1 MSPRVVLAGGGE
13 MGELARAF
21 DWASTPLGTV
31 AAWPQSLRTAASIC
45 LKSRFPMLLW
55 WGPEKT
61 QLYNDGYR
69 VILGDK
75 HPRSIGQAGDECWAE
90 IWDVVGPL
98 YEKVVETGTSTWS
111 EDLLLH
117 IERSGYL
124 EETYFTF
131 SYSPILDEAGGVGGV
146 LVTVVETTDRVLSE
160 RRMRTLRDIAAAPSG
175 GTDRRLACRVVAET
189 LAAEYHDV
197 PFSLIY
203 LTQDGA
209 STAML
214 AGASG
219 VSRGDAGVQASVAAD
234 GAGGDASDPWGI
246 GDALRSGESAVV
258 PVPSGFSAPLRGGVA
273 VEQAVVVPF
282 ATPSHDLAAGVLV
295 AGVNPGR
302 ELDDDYHTFFRL
314 IADQLATRVAAA
326 EAYAAERE
334 RAEKL
339 AALDRTKT
347 TFFSNVSHEFRT
359 PLTLLLGPLG
369 ELLEDH
375 TSGLAEG
382 DRERLTMALRN
393 ATRMLKLVNTL
404 LDFTRLEGGRLRAVR
419 RPVDL
424 AQLTRSLAAVFQSA
438 MESAGLEYRVGI
450 DGPPDAVA
458 VDPDL
463 WEKIVLNLIS
473 NAFKYTPSGGVTVR
487 QGVEEGRIVLEVE
500 DTGVGVRAE
509 DIPHLFERFFRA
521 RAPDARSQ
529 EGTGIGLALA
539 KELAELHGGRISVES
554 EPGRGTT
561 FRVEIPRE
569 AAAGEDWEGGDAVA
583 PSDMAAAFA
592 SEATSW
598 LHSEADRVAGLAPGA
613 GSALPADALGGP
625 RGEAEPIAEGEA
637 RDPVADPPFVLVADD
652 NADMR
657 RYLGKL
663 LAADYRVAFAIDGRE
678 ALRLARERR
687 PDLLLSDA
695 MMPGLDG
702 LELLDAVRGD
712 DELAYMPV
720 ILLSARAGE
729 EATIEGIEAGA
740 DDYVIKP
747 FTARQLRAR
756 VHTTLALARARDE
769 ARRAERDAR
778 ERAEEAVEA
787 RARFMANTSHELRTP
802 LNAVMAYLELL
813 LSETSGEVNEVQRSH
828 LERIRA
834 GATHLKQIIEEILTF
849 ARLEAG
855 TENGALREL
864 DLADP
869 MREVADLIRPQFEAK
884 GLQFTLEIPERREP
898 FRTDAAKV
906 RQILLNLLSNAHK
919 YTEKG
924 AVTMRMAQHR
934 DGSVEVDVIDTGPG
948 IPEPDRERV
957 FEAFWRG
964 PGSDAGGGTGLGLS
978 VSRSLARLLGGD
990 LTLTTSTAGST
1001 FTLALPGP

>member
-1 MSPRVVLAGGGE
+1 MSPRIVLAGGGE
-13 MGELARAF
+13 MGRLARAF
-21 DWASTPLGTV
+21 DWETTPLGKV
-31 AAWPQSLRTAASIC
+31 AVWPQSLRTAASIC
-45 LKSRFPMLLW
+45 LNSRFPMLLW
-55 WGPEKT
+55 WGPRMT

-69 VILGDK
+69 PILGDK
-75 HPRSIGQAGDECWAE
+75 HPRSLGQAGDECWSE
-90 IWDVVGPL
+90 IWDVIGPL
-98 YEKVVETGTSTWS
+98 YAQVVETGTSTWS

-117 IERSGYL
+117 MERSGYL

-146 LVTVVETTDRVLSE
+146 LVTVVETTERVLSE
-160 RRMRTLRDIAAAPSG
+160 RRMRILRDIAAAPSG
-175 GTDRRLACRVVAET
+175 GTDRRLACRAVADT
-189 LAAEYHDV
+189 LAVNPHDV

-209 STAML
+209 SAARL

-219 VSRGDAGVQASVAAD
+219 VSGGEVQVPTRMAVEE
-234 GAGGDASDPWGI
+234 AGGGESDPWGI
-246 GDALRSGESAVV
+246 GAALRSGRSAVV
-258 PVPSGFSAPLRGGVA
+258 PLPPGFSAPLHGGVA
-273 VEQAVVVPF
+273 VERAVVVPF
-282 ATPSHDLAAGVLV
+282 ATPGHDRAAGVLV

-314 IADQLATRVAAA
+314 IADQIATRVAAA
-326 EAYAAERE
+326 DAYAAERE

-339 AALDRTKT
+339 AALDRAKT

-369 ELLEDH
+369 ELVEDP
-375 TSGLAEG
+375 TTGLPDA
-382 DRERLTMALRN
+382 DRERLEMALRN

-404 LDFTRLEGGRLRAVR
+404 LDFTRLESGRLRAVR

-424 AQLTRSLAAVFQSA
+424 AQLTRSLTAVFQSA
-438 MESAGLEYRVGI
+438 MDYAGLEYRVHI
-450 DGPPDAVA
+450 DGPVDAVS
-458 VDPDL
+458 VDPDM
-463 WEKIVLNLIS
+463 WEKIVLNLVS
-473 NAFKYTPSGGVTVR
+473 NAFKYTPSGAIIVR
-487 QGVEEGRIVLEVE
+487 QTVEDDRIILEVE

-509 DIPHLFERFFRA
+509 DLPHLFERFFRA
-521 RAPDARSQ
+521 RTPDARSQ

-539 KELAELHGGRISVES
+539 KELTELHGGRITVES
-554 EPGRGTT
+554 EPGRGAT

-569 AAAGEDWEGGDAVA
+569 GGASEDAGSEDAVA
-583 PSDMAAAFA
+583 ERNVADAFA
-592 SEATSW
+592 NEATSW
-598 LHSEADRVAGLAPGA
+598 LYPEADRGAAFPPGMGTVLESGALAGTPGREEA
-613 GSALPADALGGP
+613 NAQGRGG
-625 RGEAEPIAEGEA
+625 
-637 RDPVADPPFVLVADD
+637 DPVADAPFVLIADD

-663 LAADYRVAFAIDGRE
+663 LADSYTLAFASDGRE

-687 PDLLLSDA
+687 PDLLLSDV

-702 LELLDAVRGD
+702 FQLLEAVRGD
-712 DELAYMPV
+712 DALAHTPV

-729 EATIEGIEAGA
+729 AASIEGIEAGA
-740 DDYVIKP
+740 DDYLIKP

-756 VHTTLALARARDE
+756 VHTTLTLARAREE
-769 ARRAERDAR
+769 ARRAESEAR

-802 LNAVMAYLELL
+802 LNAVLAYLELL

-855 TENGALREL
+855 TESGALREL

-869 MREVADLIRPQFEAK
+869 MREVAELIRPQFESK
-884 GLQFTLEIPERREP
+884 GLQFTLEIPESRDAI
-898 FRTDAAKV
+898 RTDAAKV
-906 RQILLNLLSNAHK
+906 RQILLNLLSNAQK
-919 YTEKG
+919 YTESG
-924 AVTMRMAQHR
+924 AVTMRMDQHR
-934 DGSVEVDVIDTGPG
+934 DGSIEVDVVDTGPG
-948 IPEPDRERV
+948 IPEHDRERV

-964 PGSDAGGGTGLGLS
+964 PGSDAGGGTGLGLN

-990 LTLTTSTAGST
+990 LTLTTSEVGST
-1001 FTLALPGP
+1001 FTLTLPGP

>member
-1 MSPRVVLAGGGE
+1 
-13 MGELARAF
+13 MGRLARAF
-21 DWASTPLGTV
+21 DWATTPLGEV
-31 AAWPQSLRTAASIC
+31 AVWPQSLRTAASIC

-75 HPRSIGQAGDECWAE
+75 HPRSLGQAGDECWAE

-98 YEKVVETGTSTWS
+98 YEEVVATGTSTWS

-175 GTDRRLACRVVAET
+175 GTDRRLACRVVTET
-189 LAAEYHDV
+189 LDVDPHDV
-197 PFSLIY
+197 PFALIY
-203 LTQDGA
+203 LAEDEG
-209 STAML
+209 STATL
-214 AGASG
+214 VGASG
-219 VSRGDAGVQASVAAD
+219 LRGAGGSVQASVAVDA
-234 GAGGDASDPWGI
+234 AAECASDPWRI
-246 GDALRSGESAVV
+246 GDALRSGGPAVV
-258 PVPSGFSAPLRGGVA
+258 RVPPGLAPQWHGREA
-273 VEQAVVVPF
+273 VKQAVVTPF
-282 ATPSHDLAAGVLV
+282 GTPRHDRAAGVLV

-302 ELDDDYHTFFRL
+302 ELDDDYNTFFRL
-314 IADQLATRVAAA
+314 IADQLANRVAAA

-339 AALDRTKT
+339 AALDQAKT

-369 ELLEDH
+369 ELLDDPD
-375 TSGLAEG
+375 TDLAEV
-382 DRERLTMALRN
+382 DRERLDMALRN

-424 AQLTRSLAAVFQSA
+424 AQLTESLTAVFESA
-438 MESAGLEYRVGI
+438 MANAGLEYRVEI
-450 DGPPDAVA
+450 DGPDGAVS

-463 WEKIVLNLIS
+463 WEKIVLNLVS
-473 NAFKYTPSGGVTVR
+473 NAFKYTPSGTVTVR
-487 QGVEEGRIVLEVE
+487 QGVEEERIILEVE

-509 DIPHLFERFFRA
+509 DMPHLFERFFRA

-539 KELAELHGGRISVES
+539 KELTELHGGRISVES

-561 FRVEIPRE
+561 FRVQVPLE
-569 AAAGEDWEGGDAVA
+569 AASGARPADDQAVA
-583 PSDMAAAFA
+583 PSTMADAFA
-592 SEATSW
+592 SEAASW
-598 LHSEADRVAGLAPGA
+598 LHPETDRDADLGPGA
-613 GSALPADALGGP
+613 ALETGAAHSFAADE
-625 RGEAEPIAEGEA
+625 RGEPPGRRKGDAEVASGDGVAEP
-637 RDPVADPPFVLVADD
+637 PVVLIADD

-663 LAADYRVAFAIDGRE
+663 LADSYDLAFASDGVE
-678 ALRLARERR
+678 ALRLARDRR
-687 PDLLLSDA
+687 PDLLLSDV

-702 LELLDAVRGD
+702 FELLEAVRKD
-712 DELAYMPV
+712 DALAHTPV

-729 EATIEGIEAGA
+729 ESSIEGIEAGA

-769 ARRAERDAR
+769 ARRAEKEAR
-778 ERAEEAVEA
+778 ARAEEAVEA

-802 LNAVMAYLELL
+802 LNAVMVYLELL
-813 LSETSGEVNEVQRSH
+813 LSGMSGELSAVQRSH
-828 LERIRA
+828 LGRIRA
-834 GATHLKQIIEEILTF
+834 GAIHLKQIIEEILTF

-855 TENGALREL
+855 TEAGTIEPV

-869 MREVADLIRPQFEAK
+869 IREVAGLILPQFEAK
-884 GLQFTLEIPERREP
+884 GLDFSLEIPDGRQDV
-898 FRTDAAKV
+898 RTDAAKV
-906 RQILLNLLSNAHK
+906 RQILLNLLANAAK
-919 YTEKG
+919 YTDVG
-924 AVTMRMAQHR
+924 AVTMSMVQHP
-934 DGSVEVDVIDTGPG
+934 DGTVEIDVADTGPG
-948 IPEPDRERV
+948 IPESDRERV

-964 PGSDAGGGTGLGLS
+964 PGSDAGGGTGLGLN

-990 LTLTTSTAGST
+990 LTLSTSTAGST
-1001 FTLALPGP
+1001 FTLTLPG